1 MLRTRLKSVTAL
13 TAGCLTMIAAS
24 AATAQDSDTDDNTIE
39 EVVVTGT
46 YLKGKTQSSSP
57 SPIAVIGAGNLSE
70 IGATSVA
77 DLVSTLTINA
87 GSQNNPDAFTQG
99 ATTGTSNFNLRGLG
113 VAATLVLLNGRRQVS
128 SGTLTNPGVAFV
140 DTSSLIPQIA
150 IQRIEIVKDGAA
162 AIYGTD
168 AVAGVVNF
176 ITDDTFEG
184 LALNSQYT
192 TVTNQGSQRDLLI
205 EGKFGWSNDTTNVVL
220 AASFLDRTSL
230 TTGER
235 RLSRVEDDDS
245 SLGNPGAFF
254 GVPNVATPASVPLID
269 PTGCTEFGGLGAEGA
284 PVVGVTPGG
293 LPIQAGICG
302 FDFGDFF
309 DLVPDEERTQLFG
322 VVTHEFGEGH
332 TLRVE
337 GGFSKND
344 TIRNNSPS
352 FPFLQ
357 LASAVVPASN
367 PGNVFEAPVT
377 FFGRVSGNGGVSSP
391 GSFDSKTYRFVTEI
405 DGPINDNWDYDLG
418 FVYARNDFVQD
429 IEDTVTDRFGNA
441 LRGFGGEGCAVP
453 DGDDFLNGVGAG
465 VGACLYFNPF
475 STSFGP
481 IPNDPDLVDYVIGN
495 QVTSTT
501 SRLITIDAVASGTIG
516 STSAGDI
523 GLAVGFQYRNENFD
537 RSFDDISQ
545 ADGFAFLIGGQDFQD
560 SRGIFALFAE
570 TFVPVADEVDLQVA
584 VRYESYGGSIGS
596 TIDPKVSV
604 LIRPSDTVTLR
615 ASYSTSF
622 RAPSQFQILGQGTSL
637 NQVSDPLTGGTFFAA
652 VRNTDP
658 GPNGRSLVAEQSEA
672 INLGM
677 TWHAD
682 NGFSLDL
689 DYFRYNFSDAIT
701 PENFQAVV
709 NSDPEGDQVQRAF
722 PGGPILF
729 VFVDFVN
736 ATSIKTDGFDFNLRW
751 DIETDS
757 GTIQPFIEGTR
768 LFNYDLIDPN
778 LGAVSGAGARN
789 FGNFGSPTP
798 KLRFNTGISFSND
811 NHAARLFVR
820 YISGLD
826 DDQNANNPG
835 FERIGSFTTLD
846 AQYKMN
852 LGVLFDTNSETS
864 LSFGFKNLLNN
875 TPPLVATNG
884 GFEARTHNPVGRQF
898 YVGLSSSF

>member
-13 TAGCLTMIAAS
+13 TAGCLSMIAAS
-24 AATAQDSDTDDNTIE
+24 AATAQDSDTDENTIE

-99 ATTGTSNFNLRGLG
+99 STTGTSNFNLRGLG

-128 SGTLTNPGVAFV
+128 SGTLTNTGVAFV

-150 IQRIEIVKDGAA
+150 VQRIEIVKDGAA

-176 ITDDTFEG
+176 ITDDSFEG

-192 TVTNQGSQRDLLI
+192 TVTNQGSQRDLLV

-220 AASFLDRTSL
+220 AASYLDRTSL
-230 TTGER
+230 TTAER
-235 RLSRVEDDDS
+235 RLSRTEDDS
-245 SLGNPGAFF
+245 SALGNPGSFF
-254 GVPNVATPASVPLID
+254 GVPGLPIPASVPILD
-269 PTGCTEFGGLGAEGA
+269 PTGCAEFGGIVQAFT
-284 PVVGVTPGG
+284 PVVGATPGG
-293 LPIQAGICG
+293 LPIIGGLCR

-309 DLVPDEERTQLFG
+309 DLVPEEERTQLFG
-322 VVTHEFGEGH
+322 VVTHDFGEGH

-337 GGFSKND
+337 GGFSNNKTLRD
-344 TIRNNSPS
+344 NSPS

-357 LASAVVPASN
+357 LGSAIVPANN
-367 PGNVFEAPVT
+367 PGNVFEAPVQ
-377 FFGRVSGNGGVSSP
+377 FFGRIIGNGGASSP
-391 GSFDSKTYRFVTEI
+391 GPFSSKTYRFVTEI
-405 DGPINDNWDYDLG
+405 DGPLNDNWDYDIG
-418 FVYARNDFVQD
+418 FIYAQNNFVQD
-429 IEDTVTDRFGNA
+429 TEDTVTERFGNA
-441 LRGFGGEGCAVP
+441 LSGLGGPNCDTSNPA
-453 DGDDFLNGVGAG
+453 NAG
-465 VGACLYFNPF
+465 VGDCQFFNPF
-475 STSFGP
+475 ASSFGP
-481 IPNDPDLVDYVIGN
+481 LPNDPDLIDFIIDN
-495 QVTSTT
+495 QVISTK
-501 SRLITIDAVASGTIG
+501 SRLITIDAVASGTVG
-516 STSAGDI
+516 STAAGDI
-523 GLAVGFQYRNENFD
+523 GVAVGFQYRNENFD
-537 RSFDDISQ
+537 RGFDDISQ
-545 ADGFAFLIGGQDFQD
+545 QDGFAFLIGGQDFQD
-560 SRGIFALFAE
+560 SRGIFAVFAE
-570 TFVPVADEVDLQVA
+570 TFVPVADAVDLQLA

-596 TIDPKVSV
+596 TIDPKISV
-604 LIRPSDTVTLR
+604 LVRPSDTVTLR

-622 RAPSQFQILGQGTSL
+622 RAPSQFQIFGQGTSL
-637 NQVSDPLTGGTFFAA
+637 NQVADPLTGASFFAA

-658 GPNGRSLVAEQSEA
+658 GPNGRTLTAEQSEA

-682 NGFSLDL
+682 NGFSFDL

-709 NSDPEGDQVQRAF
+709 NANPEGDQVQRAF

-757 GTIQPFIEGTR
+757 GTIQPFFEGTR
-768 LFNYDLIDPN
+768 LINYDLIDPN

-798 KLRFNTGISFSND
+798 KLRFNTGISYSND
-811 NHAARLFVR
+811 NHVVRFFVR

-835 FERIGSFTTLD
+835 FERIGSFTTVD

-852 LGVLFDTNSETS
+852 LGVWFDTDSQSS
-864 LSFGFKNLLNN
+864 LSIGFKNLLNK
-875 TPPLVATNG
+875 TPPQVATNG
-884 GFEARTHNPVGRQF
+884 GFESRTHNPVGRQF
-898 YVGLSSSF
+898 YIGLSSSF